1 MLRYARPGGVFLLN
15 SIFPADKVWD
25 ELPKEVQRTLIDK
38 KMKFYVIDAYAVA
51 EKVGLGGRINTIM
64 QTCFLP
70 LVALLPKDEAIARIK
85 EYIQITYGRR
95 GEAVVKQNFDAVD
108 QSLVNLYE
116 VKVPETVTSILTRR
130 LPVPANAPGFVRDTL
145 GPIIA
150 NNGDDL
156 PVSRMPVDGTFPTA
170 TTRWEKRNIALEIPA
185 WDPSLCIQCG
195 KCAFV
200 CPHASIRQKVYD
212 PTYLE
217 KAPATFK
224 SLDAKFKEFPGMKF
238 TIQVAPEDCTGCG
251 MCVEACP
258 AKDKVN
264 PDHKS
269 INMAPQPPLRENE
282 RVNWEFFLSLPEAD
296 RKAFEPTSVKNSSL
310 LTPLFEF
317 SGACAG
323 CGETPYI
330 RLVSALFGDRAVVAN
345 ATGCTSIYGGNLPTT
360 PWSINKART
369 RTGHGSNSLIRG

>member
-1 MLRYARPGGVFLLN
+1 V
-15 SIFPADKVWD
+15 
-25 ELPKEVQRTLIDK
+25 
-38 KMKFYVIDAYAVA
+38 
-51 EKVGLGGRINTIM
+51 
-64 QTCFLP
+64 
-70 LVALLPKDEAIARIK
+70 LPKDEAIARIK

-360 PWSINKART
+360 PWSINKE
-369 RTGHGSNSLIRG
+369 GHGPAWSNSLFEDNAEFGLGMRLTIDKQNEFARELVGKLRVKIGTPWQMPSSMPIRRLRQASRNSVTEWQN